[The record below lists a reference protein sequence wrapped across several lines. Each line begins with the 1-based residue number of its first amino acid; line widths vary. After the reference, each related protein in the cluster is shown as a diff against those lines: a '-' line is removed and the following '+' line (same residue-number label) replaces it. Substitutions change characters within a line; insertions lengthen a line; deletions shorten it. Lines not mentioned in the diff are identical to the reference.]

1 MEHEEDRLL
10 STLLYNLV
18 AFMVMVDVDKTE
30 LKRKVRRLLGK
41 SHIGLAYS
49 HEVHQLLD
57 QVEHLVIFKS
67 IKIGNN
73 CEFNRFLILFQR
85 GNDIDLKPFASRQM
99 HRHSFTVQV
108 GTDAS
113 GDLRFL
119 EVRDDGLILR
129 AVSGA
134 IMERWWFERIVN
146 MTYSPKT
153 KILCLWRRNG
163 GQTQL
168 HKYYTKKVRIIHALF
183 FLLMNCQS
191 CFPVQGLVLLHQR
204 SDGKSCSS
212 RCRGTAR
219 NGTRR

>member
-1 MEHEEDRLL
+1 M
-10 STLLYNLV
+10 
-18 AFMVMVDVDKTE
+18 
-30 LKRKVRRLLGK
+30 
-41 SHIGLAYS
+41 
-49 HEVHQLLD
+49 
-57 QVEHLVIFKS
+57 
-67 IKIGNN
+67 
-73 CEFNRFLILFQR
+73 
-85 GNDIDLKPFASRQM
+85 KPFASRQM

-168 HKYYTKKVRIIHALF
+168 HKYYTKKVYRKILF
-183 FLLMNCQS
+183 FFWKIFKHLILKQCKALYYCIKEAMERAAARGAGALPGMELGGEFPIQDLRTGEGGLLQVCIEGVGLLFANS
-191 CFPVQGLVLLHQR
+191 KVSVCFFNNSNEFYSLVSLFLFSKFCVFAEHFE
-204 SDGKSCSS
+204 S
-212 RCRGTAR
+212 RLYI
-219 NGTRR
+219 